1 MPLLF
6 SNDVL
11 SIAAGLLDVIKNCT
25 YVGLADEVFA
35 LIQHNTRLYL
45 VNVVNVR

>member
-1 MPLLF
+1 MPPLF

-11 SIAAGLLDVIKNCT
+11 SIAAGLLSIVKNCT